1 MAGFFTRLSAR
12 CRDIGS
18 LLCVGLDPHPAD
30 LPAAAATARAARDFC
45 LRLIDATADV
55 AAAFKPNAAFFE
67 AFGAEGWAALREVI
81 AAVPKE
87 VPVLLDAKRGDIAST
102 AEAYARA
109 AFETLGADAITL
121 NPYLGRDSLAP
132 FLADPQRGVFLLC
145 KTSNPGAADLQD
157 LPVAGPAV
165 RPLWE
170 VVVELARTWN
180 ERDNLGLV
188 IGATYPAALRRA
200 REIATDLW
208 ILAPG
213 VGAQGGDLE
222 AAMRAGVRA
231 DGLGLLVPV
240 SRAISRADDP
250 RRAARDLV
258 AAMRECLTSPRTP
271 TSPPTPPLQGEES
284 GGATPPSLA
293 GKGVGGLGVIRKGA
307 GGSGERDEKVALA
320 DALLEAGCV
329 RFGQFTLKSGLR
341 SPIYLD
347 LRMLISAPELLAR
360 VASAYVARL
369 RELRFDRLAALPY
382 AALPIATAISLQAGW
397 PMIYPRKEAKDY
409 GTAAA
414 IEGSYAAGERVVIVD
429 DLATTGGSKFEAI
442 DKLKAAGL
450 IVEDIVVL
458 IDRQSGAAEA
468 LAAAGYRL
476 HAVLTLT
483 EMLDHWERTGRVPA
497 DQIAAVVRRTS

>member
-200 REIATDLW
+200 REIAADLW

-293 GKGVGGLGVIRKGA
+293 GKGVRGLGVIRKGA

-497 DQIAAVVRRTS
+497 DQIAAVVRRTP